1 MLAIINFIHIINLN
15 KAAGEMGK
23 KEEEVNCKEIK
34 QKACIY
40 IKSTYIY

>member
-23 KEEEVNCKEIK
+23 KKKVNCKEIK